1 MIPIHKS
8 KTGFFDLC
16 QCLIGTNSGVFT
28 RSSVI
33 LIMNQIEIYQT
44 KDKQTQV
51 EVSFQDETVWLT
63 QKQMAELFGK
73 GRTTINEHIQNIF
86 KESELEE
93 NMVCRNFRHTTQ
105 HGAIKGKTQES
116 SAKHYNL
123 DVIISVGYRVKSK
136 RGTQFRQ
143 WATQRLKDHLVKGY
157 TLNEKRLAQL
167 VQNMQQLKEAVKVF
181 RQIGDSDKLSESEA
195 KGLLEIITNYTQSF
209 ILLNQFDS
217 NNLPEAKLNEN
228 ITYEIEY
235 SEAVK
240 AITEL
245 KKQLMKKKEASAL
258 FGNERDGAF
267 GGILNSV
274 VQTFGG
280 EYLYK
285 SIEEQAAHLLYFV
298 IKNHPFT
305 DGNKRI
311 GAFLFVWF
319 LEKNKHRFKKSG
331 ELKINDNALVAL
343 ALLVAQSHPDDKE
356 IMVKLVMNLI
366 RS

>member
-1 MIPIHKS
+1 MIYKAEDGS
-8 KTGFFDLC
+8 QQLDVRL
-16 QCLIGTNSGVFT
+16 
-28 RSSVI
+28 
-33 LIMNQIEIYQT
+33 EE
-44 KDKQTQV
+44 D
-51 EVSFQDETVWLT
+51 TVWLS
-63 QKQMAELFGK
+63 QKQMADLFGK
-73 GRTTINEHIQNIF
+73 NRVTITEHIRNIF
-86 KESELEE
+86 KEKELNETS
-93 NMVCRNFRHTTQ
+93 VCRNFRHT
-105 HGAIKGKTQES
+105 GNDGKSYEIQG
-116 SAKHYNL
+116 YNL

-157 TLNEKRLAQL
+157 TLNEKRLQQVA
-167 VQNMQQLKEAVKVF
+167 QNMQQLEQAIKLI
-181 RQIGDSDKLSESEA
+181 QQSGGSDKLTITEA
-195 KGLLEIITNYTQSF
+195 KGLLDIITNYTHSF

-217 NNLPEAKLNEN
+217 NSLPDEKLNEN

-235 SEAVK
+235 KEAVK

-245 KKQLMKKKEASAL
+245 KKQLIKKKEASEL
-258 FGNERDGAF
+258 FGNERDDGF
-267 GGILNSV
+267 ESTLNSV

-298 IKNHPFT
+298 IKNHSFT

-343 ALLVAQSHPDDKE
+343 ALLVAQSNPDDKE
-356 IMVKLVMNLI
+356 IMIKLVINLI
-366 RS
+366 RN